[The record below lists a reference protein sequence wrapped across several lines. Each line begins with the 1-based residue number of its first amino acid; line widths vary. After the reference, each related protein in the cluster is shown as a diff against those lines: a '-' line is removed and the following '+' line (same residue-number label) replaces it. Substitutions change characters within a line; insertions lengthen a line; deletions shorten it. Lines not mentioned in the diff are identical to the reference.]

1 MQIFSLAIAGFSI
14 VVAALLWL
22 TYLAFLKIPGK
33 SAYSILSCTV
43 LLGALVALQL
53 GHLLHFAGG
62 PEPLATIGYRIAL
75 FVAPPSFFLFGR
87 WALLPDEP
95 FRPAM
100 LLALLPIALL
110 LIPRLDVSLP
120 MLFAI
125 GAGFA
130 LWLGRLVYGLR
141 AQRKQFRF
149 EFFWFGVMSVL
160 AVGVLLLGFA
170 LPYIDHAWFY
180 RFYCSAIGAAFAIL
194 VVALIAHPDL
204 IADLTEAAQ
213 LRYGKSTLRDMDV
226 DGLLAR
232 LAALM
237 ADPKVYQNE
246 TLTLSTLA
254 ADLGVTG
261 HQLSELVN
269 TRLGM
274 GFPRYVRER
283 RVAAAKLMLVAE
295 PNASILAIGMGTGFK
310 SQSTFYAA
318 FKEVT
323 GQSPGD
329 YRKANAKTS

>member
-1 MQIFSLAIAGFSI
+1 MELFSLTIAGFSI
-14 VVAALLWL
+14 IVAALLWL
-22 TYLAFLKIPGK
+22 TYVAFLKIPGK
-33 SAYSILSCTV
+33 STYSILSCTV

-53 GHLLHFAGG
+53 GHLLYFTGG
-62 PEPLATIGYRIAL
+62 PPPLDTLAYRIAL
-75 FVAPPSFFLFGR
+75 FVAPPSFFFFGR

-95 FRPAM
+95 FRPAL

-110 LIPRLDVSLP
+110 PIPRLDVSLP
-120 MLFAI
+120 MLFAV

-149 EFFWFGVMSVL
+149 EFFWFGVMSAS
-160 AVGVLLLGFA
+160 AVGVLALGFA
-170 LPYIDHAWFY
+170 LPYIDPVWFY
-180 RFYCSAIGAAFAIL
+180 RFYCNAIGAAFAIM

-213 LRYGKSTLRDMDV
+213 LRYGKSTLRDADV

-237 ADPKVYQNE
+237 ADPKVYRNE
-246 TLTLSTLA
+246 ALTLSTLA
-254 ADLGVTG
+254 ADLGITG

-283 RVAAAKLMLVAE
+283 RVAAAKAMLVAE
-295 PNASILAIGMGTGFK
+295 PNASILAVGMDTGFK

-329 YRKANAKTS
+329 YRKANAKGS

>member
-1 MQIFSLAIAGFSI
+1 MEIFSVAVAGFSI
-14 VVAALLWL
+14 VVVALLWL
-22 TYLAFLKIPGK
+22 TYLAFLKMPGK
-33 SAYSILSCTV
+33 SAYSVLSCTL
-43 LLGALVALQL
+43 LLGALAVLQL
-53 GHLLHFAGG
+53 EHLLHFIGG
-62 PEPLATIGYRIAL
+62 PAPLTAVAYRVAL
-75 FVAPPSFFLFGR
+75 FVAPPAFYFFGR

-100 LLALLPIALL
+100 LLALSPIALL
-110 LIPRLDVSLP
+110 PIPRLDVSLP
-120 MLFAI
+120 ILFAI
-125 GAGFA
+125 GAGFS

-141 AQRKQFRF
+141 AQRKRFRF
-149 EFFWFGVMSVL
+149 EFFWFGVMSAFAVAVL
-160 AVGVLLLGFA
+160 ALGLA

-180 RFYCSAIGAAFAIL
+180 HFYCNAIGAALAIM
-194 VVALIAHPDL
+194 VVALIAHRDL
-204 IADLTEAAQ
+204 IEDLTEAAQ
-213 LRYGKSTLRDMDV
+213 LRYGKSTLRDADV

-246 TLTLSTLA
+246 ALTLSTLA

-283 RVAAAKLMLVAE
+283 RVAAARLMLVAE
-295 PNASILAIGMGTGFK
+295 PNASILAIGMNTGFK

-329 YRKANAKTS
+329 YRKANTKAS

>member
-1 MQIFSLAIAGFSI
+1 MELFSLAIAGFSI

-22 TYLAFLKIPGK
+22 TYVAFLDIPGK

-43 LLGALVALQL
+43 LLGALVALQW

-62 PEPLATIGYRIAL
+62 PAPLDTLAYRIAL
-75 FVAPPSFFLFGR
+75 FVAPSSFFFFGR
-87 WALLPDEP
+87 WALLPDQP
-95 FRPAM
+95 FRPAI
-100 LLALLPIALL
+100 LLALSPIALV

-130 LWLGRLVYGLR
+130 LWLGYLVYGLR

-149 EFFWFGVMSVL
+149 EFFWFGVMSAIAVAVL
-160 AVGVLLLGFA
+160 ALGFA

-180 RFYCSAIGAAFAIL
+180 RFYCNAIGAAFAIM
-194 VVALIAHPDL
+194 VVALIAKPDL
-204 IADLTEAAQ
+204 LADLTEAAQ
-213 LRYGKSTLRDMDV
+213 LRYGKSTLRAVDV

-237 ADPKVYQNE
+237 ADPKVYRNE
-246 TLTLSTLA
+246 ALTLSTLA
-254 ADLGVTG
+254 ADLGVSG

-283 RVAAAKLMLVAE
+283 RVAAAKSMPVAE
-295 PNASILAIGMGTGFK
+295 PNASILAIGLDTGFK

-329 YRKANAKTS
+329 YRKANAKTC